1 MADIGITPDQIIEAK
16 CSPYLETIESEE
28 EKQAFL
34 QRMKDAAKTFIQN
47 LLIN

>member
-1 MADIGITPDQIIEAK
+1 MADIGITSDQIIEAK

-34 QRMKDAAKTFIQN
+34 QG
-47 LLIN
+47 